1 MLRKLSIMALDNI
14 NELDVKNASP
24 FPTALRHGVIGG
36 LLVIVIGLVQYLLG
50 VTSTVSQ
57 ALGWLSMLIVIV
69 FPILAIRR
77 HRDNDLGGY
86 ISYGRGLGTGTLTA
100 LIIGLITA
108 IWTIVLY
115 NAIDPSI
122 MDTIMQ
128 AQTEGME
135 ESGMSDEDIER
146 AMAMTSKFMTAPV
159 MAIMGLGLYTVF
171 GFITS
176 LIAAAVLKRERG
188 MV

>member
-1 MLRKLSIMALDNI
+1 MALDNI
-14 NELDVKNASP
+14 DELNVKNASP
-24 FPTALRHGVIGG
+24 FPTALRYGIIGG

-50 VTSTVSQ
+50 VTSTASQ
-57 ALGWLSMLIVIV
+57 VLGWLSMLIVIV
-69 FPILAIRR
+69 LPVLAIRG

-86 ISYGRGLGTGTLTA
+86 ISYGRGLGTGVLTA

-108 IWTIVLY
+108 IWTVVLY
-115 NAIDPSI
+115 NVIDPGI
-122 MDTIMQ
+122 ADVIMQ

-135 ESGMSDEDIER
+135 EAGMSDEDIEN
-146 AMAMTSKFMTAPV
+146 AMAMTSKFMTAPA
-159 MAIMGLGLYTVF
+159 MAAIGLIMYGVI

-176 LIAAAVLKRERG
+176 LIAGAVFKRERG